1 MNKDF
6 ELEEY
11 KKAETKLMDTILRCE
26 NREIRQVW
34 FAKFNWLENNYNKYV
49 NYLRLKCR
57 NNQKKNRI
65 YQR

>member
-11 KKAETKLMDTILRCE
+11 KKAETKLMNTILRCE
-26 NREIRQVW
+26 NKEIRQVW
-34 FAKFNWLENNYNKYV
+34 FAKFNWLENNYDKYV

-57 NNQKKNRI
+57 NN
-65 YQR
+65 